1 MVKRLL
7 VGLVLGLVVG
17 GLVAALAI
25 KGLGLAVLATGG
37 GAALAYLLAAVT
49 GAATGLVAG
58 KPIWASGGK
67 IEAGLKAF
75 FGALIAAGI
84 LGAVRT
90 WLHVNLDLGSLGAG
104 AGEIGTLPAV
114 VFPMIAGLLGAFYG
128 ADNTPEDA
136 SKDKAAPGS
145 KAGPKVRVASGVDEV
160 EEEEDVAEEKKAKRG

>member
-17 GLVAALAI
+17 GLVGALSI
-25 KGLGLAVLATGG
+25 KGLGLSVLATGG
-37 GAALAYLLAAVT
+37 GAALAYLLAAVA

-58 KPIWASGGK
+58 KPIWAAGGK

-84 LGAVRT
+84 LAAVRT
-90 WLHVNLDLGSLGAG
+90 WVHVDLDLSSLGAG

-114 VFPMIAGLLGAFYG
+114 ILPAIAGLLGAFYG
-128 ADNTPEDA
+128 ADNTPEEP
-136 SKDKAAPGS
+136 SKDKAGPGG
-145 KAGPKVRVASGVDEV
+145 KGGAKVRVAAENDAL
-160 EEEEDVAEEKKAKRG
+160 EEEGELAEEKKTKRR